1 MLSLYKRYVCRGQAA
16 FQGLYIKRAAAN
28 YAIRFVAFDNS
39 GIGVAWVDSKLF
51 TVVPGA
57 AYQIGLQDNVGTMYG
72 GGTFDTAVRV
82 ALQDRGGHSL
92 TDVTAG
98 TVTCTLTA
106 KPRKCYRIILNVY
119 RCCATVTAAAFA
131 SRPMLHIISSIMHA
145 VIVVA

>member
-1 MLSLYKRYVCRGQAA
+1 MLRICRGQAA

-82 ALQDRGGHSL
+82 ALQDRGGNPL

-98 TVTCTLTA
+98 AVTCTLTT
-106 KPRKCYRIILNVY
+106 KPRKCSR
-119 RCCATVTAAAFA
+119 TVVHTLF
-131 SRPMLHIISSIMHA
+131 
-145 VIVVA
+145 